1 MSLLSVRRSALIA
14 VPALALALLTGAT
27 PAHAGVNQGSH
38 TFKMS
43 TPSYHRSDA
52 NGTFDG
58 QVNMAGN
65 VGRNAPMAW
74 SFTTSP
80 TVRKIA
86 VGPMNCKAGHMQLP
100 YSDSHPAVGVDY
112 HWHSTVP
119 NNRHNTNYTL
129 YGNCTFRVKVSGRIG
144 TANLGFRFNYSLF
157 DGISRSARGGEAPVP
172 EADPGYASDLQIAYD
187 PA

>member
-1 MSLLSVRRSALIA
+1 M
-14 VPALALALLTGAT
+14 PALALALLAGAA

-43 TPSYHRSDA
+43 APSYKKSDG
-52 NGTFDG
+52 NGTFNG

-65 VGRNAPMAW
+65 VGKNAPMAW

-86 VGPMNCKAGHMQLP
+86 TGQMNCKAGHMQLP
-100 YSDSHPAVGVDY
+100 YSDSHPSVGVDY

-119 NNRHNTNYTL
+119 DNRHNTKYTL
-129 YGNCTFRVKVSGRIG
+129 YGNCVFRVNVGGRTG

-157 DGISRSARGGEAPVP
+157 DGISKNAPDA
-172 EADPGYASDLQIAYD
+172 ENAGSQKESSYASDLQIAYD